1 MMHTIVDL
9 NEVAAEPERR
19 NTEDKIDKTGKNV
32 LAFDAMRTILFN
44 GN

>member
-9 NEVAAEPERR
+9 NEVTAEPERQ
-19 NTEDKIDKTGKNV
+19 NTEEKIDKTGKNV
-32 LAFDAMRTILFN
+32 LAFDAMRTMLSN